1 MNIFDVVSS
10 IELEK
15 KPWSELDEDFK
26 KAYSQFMINRIVSS
40 KKQYLPIIA
49 KLSTLKLSDEK
60 HYEFLCSLINKQK
73 HYFDYKSYK
82 QNKVLDKLT
91 VYALEHEFQIGYKD
105 AMRFAEILTAKDLK
119 QLCAK
124 WQNNYDTYEA

>member
-1 MNIFDVVSS
+1 MNIFDVLNS

-15 KPWSELDEDFK
+15 KPWAELDDDFK
-26 KAYSQFMINRIVSS
+26 KAYSQFMLNRLVSS

-49 KLSTLKLSDEK
+49 KLSTMKLSDDK

-82 QNKVLDKLT
+82 QNKALDNLT
-91 VYALEHEFQIGYKD
+91 VYALEHEFEIGYKD
-105 AMRFAEILTAKDLK
+105 AMHYADIMSAKDIKL
-119 QLCAK
+119 LCQK
-124 WQNNYDTYEA
+124 WKNHYDTYK